1 MGKLSR
7 QVGGY
12 SEGRIMEVGRGQ
24 KLRNVI
30 RQMPLLKK
38 LFWVYFLL
46 LIFEGALRKWI
57 FPHYSAPLLLI
68 RDPVAL
74 FIIWEAYR
82 TNKWPKQWSALIGL
96 FTAVLLSLCV
106 LQMVAGENPW
116 FVAMYGL
123 RSYLLPFPVAFIM
136 GENLNREDL
145 RQFAVCTLW
154 LLLPLTALE
163 VAQYLAPAGSP
174 LNVGAYSGASQIL
187 YTGAHV
193 RASGTFSYVVG
204 PISFGPLAAAF
215 IFYGLASGKFVQ
227 KWLLWPAAFALLLS
241 IPVVGARTLVFELVA
256 VLACVGIGALFGV
269 SQFAQSL
276 KIIVPILM
284 VAFLVTRL
292 PVFSEAANSMSSRF
306 TDASKSEGGVEHSFI
321 GRTLLP
327 ITQGIEEAN
336 YSSNWMG
343 QGMGQGAAAMSKVLI
358 GATVF
363 LAGEDEFSREM
374 FEFGP
379 ILGVAFMLFR
389 IILGLMIFFK
399 ALSRARD
406 HDPLALLLLP
416 LMLSTLYLGVLE
428 QTTEQGFLVIA
439 LAFSLAALKGSP
451 ISVVPVPILNPR
463 LRRVRYNPRPQKLA
477 DES

>member
-1 MGKLSR
+1 MAPGPR
-7 QVGGY
+7 Q
-12 SEGRIMEVGRGQ
+12 
-24 KLRNVI
+24 KPWNAI

-46 LIFEGALRKWI
+46 LIFEGVLRKWVL
-57 FPHYSAPLLLI
+57 PHYSAPLLLI
-68 RDPVAL
+68 RDPVAM

-82 TNKWPKQWSALIGL
+82 TNKWPKQWSALTGL
-96 FTAVLLSLCV
+96 LTAVLVSLCV
-106 LQMVAGENPW
+106 VQMVAGENPW

-163 VAQYLAPAGSP
+163 VAQYLAPADSI
-174 LNVGAYSGASQIL
+174 LNVGAYAGASQIF
-187 YTGAHV
+187 YSGAHV

-215 IFYGLASGKFVQ
+215 ISYGLASGKFVQ

-241 IPVVGARTLVFELVA
+241 IPVIGARTLVFELA
-256 VLACVGIGALFGV
+256 GVLACVGIGALFGV
-269 SQFAQSL
+269 SQFARSL
-276 KIIVPILM
+276 RIIAPILIM
-284 VAFLVTRL
+284 ALLVSRL
-292 PVFSEAANSMSSRF
+292 PIFSEAANTMTTRFAEASSN
-306 TDASKSEGGVEHSFI
+306 EGDVEQSLI

-327 ITQGIEEAN
+327 ITERIEETD
-336 YSSNWMG
+336 YGSNWMG
-343 QGMGQGAAAMSKVLI
+343 MGMGHGAAAMSKVLI

-374 FEFGP
+374 YEFGP
-379 ILGVAFMLFR
+379 LLGVAFMLFR

-406 HDPLALLLLP
+406 YDPLALLLIP
-416 LMLSTLYLGVLE
+416 LVFSTLYVGVLE
-428 QTTEQGFLVIA
+428 QPTDQGFLVIA

-451 ISVVPVPILNPR
+451 ISVVPAPILNPR
-463 LRRVRYNPRPQKLA
+463 LRRVRYTPRPQKLA